1 MTSDSIVPCVLA
13 VKHGAMVR
21 SKVWKSGLLK
31 QHTHLWAT
39 STEDLACEMVKL
51 QISRHNAKR
60 RLKVLLKLSGC
71 VLDDAAFNRMHG
83 EATEEIAQTSLA
95 ITDLKTEIKRREFKV

>member
-1 MTSDSIVPCVLA
+1 MR
-13 VKHGAMVR
+13 G
-21 SKVWKSGLLK
+21 KVWKSGLLK
-31 QHTHLWAT
+31 PQPQLRAK
-39 STEDLACEMVKL
+39 SAEDLARELVEL
-51 QISRHNAKR
+51 QISRHKAKQ

-95 ITDLKTEIKRREFKV
+95 ITDLKTEIKRRGVKL

>member
-1 MTSDSIVPCVLA
+1 
-13 VKHGAMVR
+13 MVR

-31 QHTHLWAT
+31 PQPHLRAT

-51 QISRHNAKR
+51 QISRHKAKR
-60 RLKVLLKLSGC
+60 RLKVLRKLTGC

-83 EATEEIAQTSLA
+83 EATDEIAQSNLA
-95 ITDLKTEIKRREFKV
+95 IMNLKSEIKRRGVKL

>member
-1 MTSDSIVPCVLA
+1 
-13 VKHGAMVR
+13 MVR
-21 SKVWKSGLLK
+21 SRVWKAGLLK
-31 QHTHLWAT
+31 PHPHLRAT

-51 QISRHNAKR
+51 QISKHKAKQ

-95 ITDLKTEIKRREFKV
+95 ISDLKAEIKRRGIKL

>member
-1 MTSDSIVPCVLA
+1 
-13 VKHGAMVR
+13 MVR

-31 QHTHLWAT
+31 QQPHLWAT

-51 QISRHNAKR
+51 QISRHKAKR
-60 RLKVLLKLSGC
+60 RLKVLRKLSGC

-83 EATEEIAQTSLA
+83 EATDEIAQSNLA
-95 ITDLKTEIKRREFKV
+95 IMNLKSELKRRGVKL

>member
-1 MTSDSIVPCVLA
+1 
-13 VKHGAMVR
+13 MVR

-31 QHTHLWAT
+31 QQPHLWAT

-51 QISRHNAKR
+51 QISRHKANR

-83 EATEEIAQTSLA
+83 EATDEIAQSNLA
-95 ITDLKTEIKRREFKV
+95 IMNLKSEITRRGVKL

>member
-1 MTSDSIVPCVLA
+1 MPSDSIVPCVLA
-13 VKHGAMVR
+13 VKHGARVR

-31 QHTHLWAT
+31 QHQHLWAT

-83 EATEEIAQTSLA
+83 EATDEIAQSNLA
-95 ITDLKTEIKRREFKV
+95 IMNLKSEIKRRGVKP

>member
-1 MTSDSIVPCVLA
+1 
-13 VKHGAMVR
+13 MVR
-21 SKVWKSGLLK
+21 SKVWKAGLLK
-31 QHTHLWAT
+31 QQPHLWAT

-51 QISRHNAKR
+51 QISRHKAKR

-83 EATEEIAQTSLA
+83 EATDEIAQTSLA
-95 ITDLKTEIKRREFKV
+95 IMDLKTEIKRRGVKL

>member
-1 MTSDSIVPCVLA
+1 
-13 VKHGAMVR
+13 MVR

-31 QHTHLWAT
+31 QQPHLWAT

-51 QISRHNAKR
+51 QISRHKAKR
-60 RLKVLLKLSGC
+60 RLKVLRKLSGC

-83 EATEEIAQTSLA
+83 EATDEIAQSNLA
-95 ITDLKTEIKRREFKV
+95 IMNLKSEIKRRGVKL

>member
-1 MTSDSIVPCVLA
+1 
-13 VKHGAMVR
+13 MVR
-21 SKVWKSGLLK
+21 GKVWESVLLK
-31 QHTHLWAT
+31 PQPQLRAK
-39 STEDLACEMVKL
+39 SAEDLARELAEL
-51 QISRHNAKR
+51 QMRRRKANR

-95 ITDLKTEIKRREFKV
+95 ITDLKAEIKRRGIKV

>member
-1 MTSDSIVPCVLA
+1 
-13 VKHGAMVR
+13 MVR

-31 QHTHLWAT
+31 QHPHLWAT
-39 STEDLACEMVKL
+39 STDDLACEMVKL
-51 QISRHNAKR
+51 QISRHKAKR

-83 EATEEIAQTSLA
+83 EATDEIAQTSHA
-95 ITDLKTEIKRREFKV
+95 IMDLKTEIKRRGVKL

>member
-1 MTSDSIVPCVLA
+1 MR
-13 VKHGAMVR
+13 G
-21 SKVWKSGLLK
+21 KVWKSGLLK
-31 QHTHLWAT
+31 PQPQLRAKIA
-39 STEDLACEMVKL
+39 EDLVYELVKL
-51 QISRHNAKR
+51 QISRHKAKR

-95 ITDLKTEIKRREFKV
+95 ITDLKSEIKRRGIKL

>member
-1 MTSDSIVPCVLA
+1 MPSILA
-13 VKHGAMVR
+13 ANLGAMVR

-51 QISRHNAKR
+51 QISRHKAKR

-83 EATEEIAQTSLA
+83 EETDAIAQSNLA
-95 ITDLKTEIKRREFKV
+95 IMDLK

>member
-1 MTSDSIVPCVLA
+1 
-13 VKHGAMVR
+13 MVR

-31 QHTHLWAT
+31 QQPHLWAT

-51 QISRHNAKR
+51 QISRHKAKR
-60 RLKVLLKLSGC
+60 RLKVLRKLSGC

-83 EATEEIAQTSLA
+83 EATDEIAQSNLA
-95 ITDLKTEIKRREFKV
+95 IMNLKSEITRRGVKL

>member
-1 MTSDSIVPCVLA
+1 
-13 VKHGAMVR
+13 MVR

-31 QHTHLWAT
+31 QHPHLWAT
-39 STEDLACEMVKL
+39 STDDLACAMVKL
-51 QISRHNAKR
+51 QISRHKANR

-83 EATEEIAQTSLA
+83 EATDEIAQSNLA
-95 ITDLKTEIKRREFKV
+95 IMDLKSEIKRRGIKL

>member
-1 MTSDSIVPCVLA
+1 MR
-13 VKHGAMVR
+13 G
-21 SKVWKSGLLK
+21 KVWKSGLLK
-31 QHTHLWAT
+31 PQPQLRAKIA
-39 STEDLACEMVKL
+39 EDLVYELVKL
-51 QISRHNAKR
+51 QISRHKAKR

-95 ITDLKTEIKRREFKV
+95 ITDLKAEIKRRGIKL